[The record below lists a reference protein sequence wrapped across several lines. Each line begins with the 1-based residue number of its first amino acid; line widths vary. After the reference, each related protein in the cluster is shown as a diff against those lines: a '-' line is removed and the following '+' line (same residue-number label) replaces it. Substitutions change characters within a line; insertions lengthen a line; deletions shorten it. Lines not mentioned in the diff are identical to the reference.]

1 MAFDPKTM
9 FSTDVTKMFTDMKMP
24 SMPDM
29 SALMAAHQRNIAAL
43 TAANKVAMEGAQAF
57 AKRQAE
63 IVQQSVSEFTEAMK
77 SFGGME
83 APQEKAAK
91 QADLLKH
98 TYERGVANL
107 RELGDLISR
116 SNSEAIEL
124 LNSRFSE
131 AMEEVKA
138 ISAKK

>member
-9 FSTDVTKMFTDMKMP
+9 FSTDVTKMFTDMKLP
-24 SMPDM
+24 TMPDM
-29 SALMAAHQRNIAAL
+29 GALMAAHQRNIAAL

-98 TYERGVANL
+98 TYERGARGAPTKIL
-107 RELGDLISR
+107 R
-116 SNSEAIEL
+116 
-124 LNSRFSE
+124 
-131 AMEEVKA
+131 
-138 ISAKK
+138 